1 MALLSKRIW
10 NNQQTFISIWS
21 AKQSSIVN
29 ITEDGFKRHLKRLED
44 FRLSFK
50 DHFCTNFYR
59 VGLSQ
64 PTSQTLS
71 DKKNASSLNFHSW
84 YFPRWGKLE
93 NIKHRGRSRASTSSY
108 LFFLKQCLL
117 WSLYGTENRLNLTP
131 KTFTIKQYIC
141 GFFLIEE
148 EI

>member
-1 MALLSKRIW
+1 MALLTKCIW
-10 NNQQTFISIWS
+10 NNQQTFISTWP

-64 PTSQTLS
+64 PTSQPTSQTLS
-71 DKKNASSLNFHSW
+71 DKKNASSLNLHSW

-93 NIKHRGRSRASTSSY
+93 NIKYRGRSRASASSY
-108 LFFLKQCLL
+108 LFFLNNAF
-117 WSLYGTENRLNLTP
+117 YGHCMVL
-131 KTFTIKQYIC
+131 KTA
-141 GFFLIEE
+141 
-148 EI
+148 